1 MECVESGAKGLSG
14 YNIYFWGVLCMLHH
28 FSCVWL
34 CVTIW
39 TVACQVP
46 LSVDFSRQEYWS
58 ALPFPPPGD
67 LPNPGIEPKSLMFPA
82 LAGGFLTTSTT
93 WGLQSLVSCPAPR
106 PCAPSQSSCSPRAVR
121 CTTLDSFCPY
131 FCVLLWISLDKSCL
145 IFWVTVW
152 FSRLQG
158 SNLSSLTCFV
168 SFTYAAAM
176 LHHLNERK

>member
-1 MECVESGAKGLSG
+1 
-14 YNIYFWGVLCMLHH
+14 MLHH
-28 FSCVWL
+28 FSFVWL

-67 LPNPGIEPKSLMFPA
+67 LPNPGIEPKSLTFPA
-82 LAGGFLTTSTT
+82 LAGGFFTTSATR
-93 WGLQSLVSCPAPR
+93 GLQSLESCPAPR

-121 CTTLDSFCPY
+121 CTTLDSLCPY
-131 FCVLLWISLDKSCL
+131 FCVFLWISLDKPCL

-158 SNLSSLTCFV
+158 INLSSLTCFV
-168 SFTYAAAM
+168 SFIYATLM